1 MPTPKIYKNWSGF
14 LGGYAAVV
22 SCILFLSVL
31 VVAVILF
38 TIPDNWVGQP
48 GSWRVGT
55 FFAAMLI
62 SLCSSVLLQIH
73 SFQRRPWV
81 HRLPLIGSLFGKA
94 AGSLTP
100 WLFPRFPY
108 LSRHKKQMISEKQS
122 SPKFPLFAGRR
133 SWKL

>member
-1 MPTPKIYKNWSGF
+1 MPTPKIYESWSGF

-38 TIPDNWVGQP
+38 TIPENWVGEP

-55 FFAAMLI
+55 FFTAMLI

-73 SFQRRPWV
+73 SFQRQPWV
-81 HRLPLIGSLFGKA
+81 HRLPLIGWLFRKA

-100 WLFPRFPY
+100 WREAIAINV
-108 LSRHKKQMISEKQS
+108 S
-122 SPKFPLFAGRR
+122 FAGALFTLVLFV
-133 SWKL
+133 WLLGKPQP